1 MLAKLP
7 FRSKLILVVSVPL
20 AVLLIFA
27 GFIIVGRFDA
37 QAVASDYGKIVSP
50 FRDLNSLARAAGDES
65 VASEAFVRDG
75 TTNPEAKQAL
85 DDARAATD
93 RAVVALQGSAGNL
106 DGRVSDATTEQ
117 VTELAD
123 STGALLT
130 QYRGAVDLGSSW
142 IGYFEPV
149 AHDALDAA
157 DNVVRDLE
165 DRDLATSLGAV
176 LDISRQ
182 QVAISDQ
189 AAVLLYVIRHSETGE
204 VSPEL
209 ALTLGNA
216 RIDAIVAERAATS
229 GFAATASAAQ
239 KAAFDQ
245 SATQSPGPSPISA
258 NTTDGGLPTTLT
270 ATPDEYQDWYGQE
283 QARLDTGAAAALRV
297 VDRTASETQSQ
308 TRNETILVALL
319 TAAAVLVALLLAYAL
334 VRAVNRPLRAL
345 TRAARDMSERRLPRL
360 VDTLHRGGELT
371 PDQLEEL
378 TPIKVDSDD
387 EIGEL
392 AKAFSTIQEV
402 TVAVAQE
409 QSELLQKG
417 IGDLY
422 VNLARRNQSLLDR
435 QISMLDEMEGR
446 VDDPREL
453 SSLFELDHLATRM
466 RRNAESLL
474 VLSGAE
480 QPRQWGSAIPVID
493 VVRAAAA
500 EIADFARVTYFGFE
514 DEIAIAGNAVADVTH
529 LIAELLENAAA
540 FSPPTTPVVVAG
552 RRVERRFVITVS
564 DEGIGMEDERVAS
577 ANALLAR
584 PPAPGLA
591 LSRTLG
597 LYVVAHLAN
606 RYGIHVQ
613 LRKAPGSGVTA
624 VIALPATVL
633 ARPDAPNPTHDGPT
647 ATHAVE
653 ASAQPAEPRHAP
665 QPSPSHPSVTT
676 PIVAAAASPPPA
688 PAPSPAPSTAPTPPP
703 ITWSHPS
710 GAPTAPPSPRPAAAP
725 TAPVDPPR
733 EPANASATDPLTRR
747 TPTTGA
753 PTNGTPTSGAPT
765 SGTATSG
772 ASAPTSA
779 PSGLQARV
787 PGTHLSGRPAADA
800 PLGPPDVRPRP
811 ERVHDL
817 LTRHERGKRDGRVR
831 APETVADAEST
842 TTNGEHGGGDEQ

>member
-1 MLAKLP
+1 MT
-7 FRSKLILVVSVPL
+7 
-20 AVLLIFA
+20 
-27 GFIIVGRFDA
+27 
-37 QAVASDYGKIVSP
+37 
-50 FRDLNSLARAAGDES
+50 DL
-65 VASEAFVRDG
+65 
-75 TTNPEAKQAL
+75 
-85 DDARAATD
+85 
-93 RAVVALQGSAGNL
+93 
-106 DGRVSDATTEQ
+106 ATT
-117 VTELAD
+117 TD
-123 STGALLT
+123 ALLT
-130 QYRGAVDLGSSW
+130 QYRGAVDLGSAW
-142 IGYFEPV
+142 IGYFEPI

-157 DNVVRDLE
+157 ENVVRDLE
-165 DRDLATSLGAV
+165 DRDLATGLGAV
-176 LDISRQ
+176 LDISGQ

-189 AAVLLYVIRHSETGE
+189 AAVLLYVIRHSATGE

-209 ALTLGNA
+209 ADTLGGA
-216 RIDAIVAERAATS
+216 RIDAIIAERAAST
-229 GFAATASAAQ
+229 GFASTASAAQ
-239 KAAFDQ
+239 KAAFDR
-245 SATQSPGPSPISA
+245 SAAQSPGPSPISSDTA
-258 NTTDGGLPTTLT
+258 DGALPTALT
-270 ATPDEYQDWYGQE
+270 ATPDEYQDWYAQE

-297 VDRTASETQSQ
+297 VDRTAADTESR

-319 TAAAVLVALLLAYAL
+319 TAVAVLVALLLAYAL

-345 TRAARDMSERRLPRL
+345 TRAARDMSERRLPLL
-360 VDTLHRGGELT
+360 VDTLNRGGELT

-378 TPIKVDSDD
+378 TPIKVESND

-402 TVAVAQE
+402 TVSVAQE

-453 SSLFELDHLATRM
+453 ASLFELDHLATRM

-514 DEIAIAGNAVADVTH
+514 DEIAVAGNAVADVTH

-540 FSPPTTPVVVAG
+540 FSPPTAPVVVAG
-552 RRVERRFVITVS
+552 RRIERRFVITVT

-597 LYVVAHLAN
+597 LYVVAHLAS
-606 RYGIHVQ
+606 RYQIHVQ

-633 ARPDAPNPTHDGPT
+633 ARPDAPNATNDAVTPSPTP
-647 ATHAVE
+647 AVE
-653 ASAQPAEPRHAP
+653 AAADRVVTREPTEARPAPR
-665 QPSPSHPSVTT
+665 PSPSHPSSPT
-676 PIVAAAASPPPA
+676 PIVAEAATAPRRPPA
-688 PAPSPAPSTAPTPPP
+688 PPAAAAPPP
-703 ITWSHPS
+703 ITWSHP
-710 GAPTAPPSPRPAAAP
+710 GAAPRTPARPRPPAAP
-725 TAPVDPPR
+725 TSPRGAAPR
-733 EPANASATDPLTRR
+733 EPANGATEPLTRR
-747 TPTTGA
+747 APTTSPPGNGA
-753 PTNGTPTSGAPT
+753 PGSRTGAGTPTSGAPDPI
-765 SGTATSG
+765 
-772 ASAPTSA
+772 PT
-779 PSGLQARV
+779 PDGLQARV

-831 APETVADAEST
+831 APETPAGAEPT
-842 TTNGEHGGGDEQ
+842 TTNGEHGNGEPS

>member
-27 GFIIVGRFDA
+27 GFIIAGRFDA

-65 VASEAFVRDG
+65 VASEAFVREG
-75 TTNPEAKQAL
+75 TSNPEAKQAL

-93 RAVVALQGSAGNL
+93 RAVAALQASAGNL
-106 DGRVSDATTEQ
+106 DGPVSDATDAQ
-117 VTELAD
+117 VAELAAT
-123 STGALLT
+123 TGALLT
-130 QYRGAVDLGSSW
+130 QYRGAVDLGSAW
-142 IGYFEPV
+142 IGYFQPI

-157 DNVVRDLE
+157 ENVVRDLE
-165 DRDLATSLGAV
+165 DRDLATGLSAV

-189 AAVLLYVIRHSETGE
+189 AAVLLYVIRHSATGE

-209 ALTLGNA
+209 AQTLGNA
-216 RIDAIVAERAATS
+216 RIDAIVAERAAS
-229 GFAATASAAQ
+229 AGFAATASAAQ
-239 KAAFDQ
+239 QAAFDR
-245 SATQSPGPSPISA
+245 SAAQSPGPSPISSNA
-258 NTTDGGLPTTLT
+258 ADSALPATLT
-270 ATPDEYQDWYGQE
+270 ATPDAYQDWYAQE

-297 VDRTASETQSQ
+297 VDRTAADTESQ

-378 TPIKVDSDD
+378 TPIKVESDD

-435 QISMLDEMEGR
+435 QISRLDEMEGR

-514 DEIAIAGNAVADVTH
+514 DEIAVAGNAVADVTH

-540 FSPPTTPVVVAG
+540 FSPPTSPVVVAG
-552 RRVERRFVITVS
+552 RRVERRFVITVT

-597 LYVVAHLAN
+597 LYVVAHLAS

-613 LRKAPGSGVTA
+613 LRKAPGSGITA
-624 VIALPATVL
+624 VIALPAAVL
-633 ARPDAPNPTHDGPT
+633 ARPDAPNPTHAGPT
-647 ATHAVE
+647 PTPAVE
-653 ASAQPAEPRHAP
+653 APAEPMVQAESAEPRSAP

-676 PIVAAAASPPPA
+676 PIAAAAA
-688 PAPSPAPSTAPTPPP
+688 PATTAPTAAPTPPP

-710 GAPTAPPSPRPAAAP
+710 GSPTAPPPPRPAAAP
-725 TAPVDPPR
+725 TPPPTAPADTPR
-733 EPANASATDPLTRR
+733 EPATASANDPLTRR
-747 TPTTGA
+747 TPTTAGPTNGGPGNGA
-753 PTNGTPTSGAPT
+753 PTNG
-765 SGTATSG
+765 
-772 ASAPTSA
+772 ASDATSA

-831 APETVADAEST
+831 APETAADAEPHAP
-842 TTNGEHGGGDEQ
+842 NGDHGNGAPS